1 MPRVIKFILN
11 PYFIFRILSFILGTV
26 LGMEIFSEKNTF
38 TDASSGDEASN
49 NENID
54 KGKGIDINSEIQG
67 ETKEI
72 DNQEDPN
79 RKKGSLSSWYN
90 DKMLKLYQQM
100 MEHDEEILNMQQE
113 EKEKGTENLVDN
125 IDKDIAD
132 NRVDDT
138 KNILE
143 LTKALNQTNISEQS
157 PETSLSSDNKRSI
170 SEQDIENKKSKIEE
184 KDSTLNKRSRED
196 EEDTSETK

>member
-1 MPRVIKFILN
+1 
-11 PYFIFRILSFILGTV
+11 
-26 LGMEIFSEKNTF
+26 
-38 TDASSGDEASN
+38 
-49 NENID
+49 
-54 KGKGIDINSEIQG
+54 
-67 ETKEI
+67 
-72 DNQEDPN
+72 
-79 RKKGSLSSWYN
+79 
-90 DKMLKLYQQM
+90 M